1 MAKTRFN
8 DELKL
13 VCQLCEE
20 RFTNSTFRLFCGAK
34 CRSEYLATL
43 DRHTWTKEEEDYII
57 SLIGLY
63 PVKEIVRKAR
73 YRLSGEVTRTAIKEK
88 VMSLSRREGTKISDR
103 VDNHSIEMWAK
114 LLGNINDTRVWR
126 WLEKG
131 LTSKKIGNRHMVSH
145 KMMITFAKEHPSYFQ
160 SIERQYLEWL
170 FADELAW
177 VDIILKS
184 KPSKP
189 PVRKVLC
196 VTTGRVFAS
205 LTRAASFTGISRF
218 RITGSIQ
225 SGIPTQD
232 KDGKYLE
239 FRFVD

>member
-1 MAKTRFN
+1 MGDRQYKK
-8 DELKL
+8 DLKL
-13 VCQLCEE
+13 ICQWCDTQ
-20 RFTNSTFRLFCGAK
+20 FTNDRFRLFCEHK
-34 CRSEYLATL
+34 CKVEYYRSIY
-43 DRHTWTKEEEDYII
+43 RHTWTKEEEDYII

-73 YRLSGEVTRTAIKEK
+73 YRLSGEVTCTAIKEK

-170 FADELAW
+170 FADELEW

-205 LTRAASFTGISRF
+205 LTRAEFFTGISRF

-239 FRFVD
+239 FRFAD

>member
-43 DRHTWTKEEEDYII
+43 DRHIWTKEEEDYII

-63 PVKEIVRKAR
+63 PAREIVRRTKNH
-73 YRLSGEVTRTAIKEK
+73 LPIKITHTAIKEK
-88 VMSLSRREGTKISDR
+88 VMSLSRREGAKISDR
-103 VDNHSIEMWAK
+103 VDNHSLEMWAK
-114 LLGNINDTRVWR
+114 LLGNLDDTRVWR

-131 LTSKKIGNRHMVSH
+131 LTSKKIGNRHMVSQ
-145 KMMITFAKEHPSYFQ
+145 KRMIAFAKEHPSYFQ

-170 FADELAW
+170 FTDEPEW

-205 LTRAASFTGISRF
+205 LTRAESFTGISRF

-239 FRFVD
+239 FRFAD